1 MSMPCSFSGSM
12 VTFGRFDVRGQRSID
27 SQDFESSQASCV
39 TLEFTLAALPLALRT
54 MNLTVTFSPSV
65 YRVTVLRF
73 LKVISRLP
81 GAVETQNLLNVS
93 EIFELL
99 L

>member
-1 MSMPCSFSGSM
+1 
-12 VTFGRFDVRGQRSID
+12 
-27 SQDFESSQASCV
+27 
-39 TLEFTLAALPLALRT
+39 